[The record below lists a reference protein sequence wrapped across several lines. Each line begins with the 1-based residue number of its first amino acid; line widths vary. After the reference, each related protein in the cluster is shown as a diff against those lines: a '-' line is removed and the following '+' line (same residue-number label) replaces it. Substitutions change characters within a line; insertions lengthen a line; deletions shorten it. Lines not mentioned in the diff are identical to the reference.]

1 MTAELNKRGKTR
13 RKTRLMAQQ
22 GRRKGFQGLYLL
34 GTNSYL
40 AGFFQGKIYQGPMK
54 NACVPGLNCYSCPG
68 ALGACPLGGL
78 QNSLADPRQ
87 KLSFYILGFLTLTGA
102 LLGRMVCGWLC
113 PFGWTQELLYKI
125 RTPKVLIEQRWPVLH
140 QALKQLK
147 YAVLLIFVLLLP
159 FIPTLSGQFGDP
171 YFCKYICP
179 SGTLFAGIPLLSVN
193 DQLRALAGWLF
204 GWKGLVLVIFLI
216 LATMSSRPF
225 CRYVC
230 PLGAI
235 YGFFNRISAYRVHY
249 EPSTCI
255 NCQCCTR
262 QCPMAVPVPHNAN
275 VADCIRCG
283 ECAAVCPTH
292 SLKVGFTPLPNPH
305 PSSDTPS
312 SPVQL

>member
-1 MTAELNKRGKTR
+1 MTAGSKPRSQSRLKTQQKR
-13 RKTRLMAQQ
+13 RKW
-22 GRRKGFQGLYLL
+22 FQGLYLL

-40 AGFFQGKIYQGPMK
+40 AGFFQGKIYQGPLK

-68 ALGACPLGGL
+68 ALGSCPLGAL

-87 KLSFYILGFLTLTGA
+87 KISFYILGFLAMTGA

-113 PFGWTQELLYKI
+113 PFGWVQEWLYKI

-140 QALKQLK
+140 RVLQQLK
-147 YAVLLIFVLLLP
+147 YAILLIFVLLLP

-204 GWKGLVLVIFLI
+204 GWKGLLLLIFLL

-235 YGFFNRISAYRVHY
+235 YGFFNRISAYRVHF

-255 NCQCCTR
+255 DCQRCTR
-262 QCPMAVPVPHNAN
+262 QCPMAVPVPHHAN
-275 VADCIRCG
+275 VAECIRCG

-292 SLKVGFTPLPNPH
+292 SLKVGFTPLPKPQL
-305 PSSDTPS
+305 SSDAPS